1 MIVENPLCSEAKASE
16 KAEAEKLEKIL
27 FSQAWCLVGLQL
39 GTYEKGFF
47 QFFKALANL
56 IHPSASWLSQQRR
69 MTEDKKMR
77 GDMKALEYIHPVT
90 KGSSL
95 ICSLHGGA

>member
-1 MIVENPLCSEAKASE
+1 MV
-16 KAEAEKLEKIL
+16 
-27 FSQAWCLVGLQL
+27 FGLQL